1 MTMAGIKRDAADH
14 YFSLCVRA
22 KAGFKCEYCGKEFP
36 GPDQGLH
43 CAHIVGRRNASTRW
57 SFDNAV
63 SLCYYHHRYFT
74 ENPLDFSYWLF
85 EYLGEGHM
93 ERLMEKRNEVYR
105 VRVADKKEI
114 AKHYREQ
121 WKEWGTGESID
132 WLSWN

>member
-1 MTMAGIKRDAADH
+1 MAGIKRDAADH

-22 KAGFKCEYCGKEFP
+22 KANFTCEFCGKEFP

-57 SFDNAV
+57 SLDNAV

-74 ENPLDFSYWLF
+74 ENPLDFISWLAS
-85 EYLGEGHM
+85 YLGEGHM
-93 ERLMEKRNEVYR
+93 ERLMEKKNEVYR

-121 WKEWGTGESID
+121 WKEWQTGESID
-132 WLSWN
+132 FLSWN

>member
-1 MTMAGIKRDAADH
+1 MVRNKREAADH
-14 YFSLCVRA
+14 YISLCVRG
-22 KAGFKCEYCGKEFP
+22 KAGVKCEYCGKEFP

-121 WKEWGTGESID
+121 WKEWGTGEPID

>member
-1 MTMAGIKRDAADH
+1 MAGIKRDPADI

-22 KAGFKCEYCGKEFP
+22 KANFSCEFCGKQFP

-57 SFDNAV
+57 ALDNAV

-74 ENPLDFSYWLF
+74 ENPLDFIQWLSA
-85 EYLGEGHM
+85 YLGEGHM
-93 ERLMEKRNEVYR
+93 ERLMEKKNEVYR
-105 VRVADKKEI
+105 VRIAEKKLI

-132 WLSWN
+132 FLSWN

>member
-1 MTMAGIKRDAADH
+1 MGAIKRDQADH

-22 KAGFKCEYCGKEFP
+22 KADFQCEYCQKQFL

-57 SFDNAV
+57 SLDNAV

-74 ENPLDFSYWLF
+74 ENPLEFSYWLF
-85 EYLGEGHM
+85 THLGDGHM

-105 VRVADKKEI
+105 VRPNDKKEI

-121 WKEWGTGESID
+121 WKAYSSGDSVD
-132 WLSWN
+132 FVSWN